1 MSLKPIDVAQKIKE
15 LATLPQVC
23 LKINSLSEDP
33 HASTQDV
40 KQVVET
46 DAALT
51 SKILQVA
58 NSSFYGNMGKV
69 DDLNRAI
76 MLIGTQGLRDITWA
90 STVISSF
97 MGMTNKFVDMTTFW
111 RHSLYVGTVSRTL
124 AGKCRIIHKDRLFLS
139 GLLHDVGHLA
149 LYQVMPEEMEVV
161 LERAESQGVPIQY
174 AEKDVLGFTH
184 AAVGFALL
192 KLWRI
197 PESVCRAVAYHHTPG
212 KAEDYRLESAV
223 VHLADQIANM
233 NGVRGNKLYTEV
245 RIDPNA
251 WTITNLSEK
260 IIDPVVQVS
269 EQQYSDAISLYL
281 GSASNTSAA

>member
-1 MSLKPIDVAQKIKE
+1 MSLKPVDVAKKIKE
-15 LATLPQVC
+15 LTTLPLVC
-23 LKINSLSEDP
+23 MKINALLEDP
-33 HASTQDV
+33 HTSTHDV
-40 KQVVET
+40 KRVIET

-58 NSSFYGNMGKV
+58 NSSFYGNIGTV

-90 STVISSF
+90 TSVITSF
-97 MGMTNKFVDMTTFW
+97 SGMTNKFVDMATFW
-111 RHSLYVGTVSRTL
+111 RHSLYVGTLAHTL

-149 LYQVMPEEMEVV
+149 LYQAMPEEMEAVF
-161 LERAESQGVPIQY
+161 EKAQNQNVPIQY

-197 PESVCRAVAYHHTPG
+197 PERVSRAVAYHHSPG
-212 KAEDYRLESAV
+212 KAEEYRLESAV

-233 NGVRGNKLYTEV
+233 SDIRGNKLQTAL

-251 WTITNLSEK
+251 WSITGLSEK
-260 IIDPVVQVS
+260 IIDPMVQVS
-269 EQQYSDAISLYL
+269 EQQFNNAVSLYL
-281 GSASNTSAA
+281 GGADQTSAA